1 MGRHGEAKANRVWFY
16 VTIAYFGFSLV
27 PIPAI
32 PEILFKL
39 APVGLLLGWYFGL
52 GKEQTRYVKETWRDG
67 YERKPWAKPL
77 ITASCCLIGAFI
89 VFTMAEKLL
98 LRLQ

>member
-1 MGRHGEAKANRVWFY
+1 MGRHGEAKGNRIWFY

-39 APVGLLLGWYFGL
+39 APIGLLIRVVFWPRE
-52 GKEQTRYVKETWRDG
+52 KADKVCQTNLARWLYAEALD
-67 YERKPWAKPL
+67 EAA
-77 ITASCCLIGAFI
+77 ITASCCLIGTVI
-89 VFTMAEKLL
+89 VLTVAEKLL
-98 LRLQ
+98 LRLR